1 MLSDGIIRSTSRS
14 RRISP
19 ALKARTKSARS
30 PILKCA
36 ARSIRLIRYRP
47 AAPPAPRNRIRANAD
62 NRKAS
67 HTSLFERLGPRT
79 VAGEPQGEDEATVL
93 LINTY
98 RTPVSGVFRRK
109 DSGFA
114 VCGENLAS
122 VSQVVAGIRHGSSGV
137 GREKMAHHPVARG
150 GGQRVHL
157 GDLLQ
162 EVERAPERRRGS
174 GRSERRNC
182 SGGGALIRAR
192 GCQY

>member
-1 MLSDGIIRSTSRS
+1 MFDGIIRSTSRS
-14 RRISP
+14 RRTSP

-67 HTSLFERLGPRT
+67 RTSLFAGLSRS

-109 DSGFA
+109 DFWFRGLWRKPGQRFA
-114 VCGENLAS
+114 VCGGNPAR
-122 VSQVVAGIRHGSSGV
+122 QQWRR
-137 GREKMAHHPVARG
+137 REKMDRGRHPAHHPVARV

-162 EVERAPERRRGS
+162 EVEHPEL
-174 GRSERRNC
+174 
-182 SGGGALIRAR
+182 AAVPDHAFP
-192 GCQY
+192 QH

>member
-67 HTSLFERLGPRT
+67 RTSLFERLGS
-79 VAGEPQGEDEATVL
+79 QGRLRGA
-93 LINTY
+93 
-98 RTPVSGVFRRK
+98 SGGRLGNRLVNQHLPHACFRRISPQRFLVSRFVAK
-109 DSGFA
+109 TRPAFRNLWRESGIQAGCCGRFA
-114 VCGENLAS
+114 KTSAKLCLAARRRVRRARS
-122 VSQVVAGIRHGSSGV
+122 SPNAAPHRYITDLKGGSPN
-137 GREKMAHHPVARG
+137 AAF
-150 GGQRVHL
+150 
-157 GDLLQ
+157 
-162 EVERAPERRRGS
+162 RRGS
-174 GRSERRNC
+174 GPSEKVFN
-182 SGGGALIRAR
+182 
-192 GCQY
+192 